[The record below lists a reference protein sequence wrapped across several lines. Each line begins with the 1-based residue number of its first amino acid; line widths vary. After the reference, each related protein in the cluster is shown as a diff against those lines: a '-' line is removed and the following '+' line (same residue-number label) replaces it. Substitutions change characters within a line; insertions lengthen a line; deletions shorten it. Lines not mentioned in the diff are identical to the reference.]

1 MINMV
6 RELCHADVRACVL
19 GAQNV
24 LFIHLV
30 YDLVDKSTKFVMEVV
45 KIKNWLVQLL
55 VFCGNSQN
63 WMDPVEFIWCLYKGD
78 ATS

>member
-1 MINMV
+1 MKPCQRQQCACLWID
-6 RELCHADVRACVL
+6 LCHADVRACVL

-45 KIKNWLVQLL
+45 KIKNWLV
-55 VFCGNSQN
+55 
-63 WMDPVEFIWCLYKGD
+63 
-78 ATS
+78 